1 VRDAH
6 VHELLL
12 EKSSNAAR
20 KKANLAQLEI
30 DLNSIVYKMW
40 AQETLLKVT
49 LMALLMKSI
58 HKYDN
63 M

>member
-1 VRDAH
+1 MFTNYSS
-6 VHELLL
+6 
-12 EKSSNAAR
+12 KSRVIYAAR
-20 KKANLAQLEI
+20 KKANLGQLEI
-30 DLNSIVYKMW
+30 DLKSIVYKMW

-49 LMALLMKSI
+49 LMALLMNSI